1 MALIVG
7 WCDME
12 EYQLKWFRVLG
23 LCERTWVQVLCMPIM
38 CCYFI
43 IDFNNMY
50 EYGIDDVN
58 CFWLKG
64 ITKCEL
70 A

>member
-1 MALIVG
+1 MS
-7 WCDME
+7 
-12 EYQLKWFRVLG
+12 
-23 LCERTWVQVLCMPIM
+23 IM

-58 CFWLKG
+58 CFWLEG
-64 ITKCEL
+64 ITKCDL
-70 A
+70 AWWSCFVLVSGGHGFKPWWVKNKL

>member
-1 MALIVG
+1 
-7 WCDME
+7 
-12 EYQLKWFRVLG
+12 
-23 LCERTWVQVLCMPIM
+23 MPIM
-38 CCYFI
+38 CCGFI

-50 EYGIDDVN
+50 EYGIGNVN
-58 CFWLKG
+58 LYWLDC